1 MKQLMWGKS
10 KESGVWWART
20 YRWRL
25 MWNDHDSL
33 YVCVG
38 KARLRLMKPGKFR
51 RVEGDHGA
59 SRRG

>member
-1 MKQLMWGKS
+1 MRQLMWGKS

-38 KARLRLMKPGKFR
+38 KVRLRLMKR
-51 RVEGDHGA
+51 RKG
-59 SRRG
+59 ST